1 MKSES
6 LQWQDILNILNLA
19 LSKMDI
25 KGIEVVRNYQP
36 AKGNFNSPHLLVHRL
51 FTNSIAY
58 LSEKTVIE
66 QGKPKK
72 IMKEIQEIHYQID
85 AVKKAEPGN
94 TSALTAF
101 DVARLIK
108 LWLNGSEAGAYIRS
122 LGYGNLRA
130 GDIRQPDFI
139 NETDVWETNPNFD
152 LILICENDFKTD
164 GKIIGGFM
172 SDIKRI

>member
-1 MKSES
+1 MKTEAM
-6 LQWQDILNILNLA
+6 QWRDILNILNLA
-19 LSKMDI
+19 LSEMNVQ
-25 KGIEVVRNYQP
+25 GVSVFRSYQP
-36 AKGNFNSPHLLVHRL
+36 SKGHFPRPHLLVHRL
-51 FTNSIAY
+51 FTKSIAY
-58 LSEKTVIE
+58 VGEKTVIE
-66 QGKPKK
+66 EGKPKK
-72 IMKEIQEIHYQID
+72 ILKEIQEIHYQID
-85 AVKKAEPGN
+85 AIKKAEPGN
-94 TSALTAF
+94 TEALTAF
-101 DVARLIK
+101 EIARLVK
-108 LWLNGSEAGAYIRS
+108 LWLNSPGGGAYIRR